1 MNFTESQLNE
11 IYTVLVDMGGARD
24 SWRDDFIYHH
34 LNGDCSEWRFCGH
47 FGFGGKYRVDRNQI
61 DYYREDRTEK
71 LDRMKKIINEELWN
85 IG

>member
-34 LNGDCSEWRFCGH
+34 LNGDCSEWRFSGH
-47 FGFGGKYRVDRNQI
+47 FGFGGKYRVETNTI
-61 DYYREDRTEK
+61 DYYSEDRTEYLNSLQLKINQK
-71 LDRMKKIINEELWN
+71 LKSI
-85 IG
+85 